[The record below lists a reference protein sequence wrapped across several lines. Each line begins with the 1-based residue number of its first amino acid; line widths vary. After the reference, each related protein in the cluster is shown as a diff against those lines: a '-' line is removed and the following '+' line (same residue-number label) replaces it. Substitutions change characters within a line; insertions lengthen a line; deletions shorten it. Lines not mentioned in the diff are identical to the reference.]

1 MGNSRMNQSR
11 HIQAAAA
18 ALVRSIR
25 NPRAMSRALA
35 PADMLNF
42 ELDKKTAVSPT
53 HMHTALG
60 LETKLK

>member
-1 MGNSRMNQSR
+1 MNNSRMNQSR

-25 NPRAMSRALA
+25 NPRALSRALA
-35 PADMLNF
+35 PDMLNF